1 LHLRTAVADDLPVLR
16 DVFRRASLGNP
27 GDAELLLAH
36 PEVLVLPDTDVL
48 AGHSRVAVTDE
59 GTVLGF
65 ATVLGSGPVRELEDL
80 FVDPDA
86 QRRGIGAALVADA
99 VSRAR
104 AEGATRLEVT
114 GNPHAARFYARVGF
128 HTVGEARTE
137 LGPGIRMHLD
147 ITPDPGGRG

>member
-1 LHLRTAVADDLPVLR
+1 MLVRTAVADDLPALR

-27 GDAELLLAH
+27 GDAAMLLAH
-36 PEVLVLPDTDVL
+36 PEVLVLPDTEVL
-48 AGHSRVAVTDE
+48 AGHTRVADTDE

-65 ATVLGSGPVRELEDL
+65 ATVLGDGPVRELEDL

-104 AEGATRLEVT
+104 AGGATRLEVT
-114 GNPHAARFYARVGF
+114 GNPHAARFYAQVGF
-128 HTVGEARTE
+128 ERDGEVATE

-147 ITPDPGGRG
+147 L